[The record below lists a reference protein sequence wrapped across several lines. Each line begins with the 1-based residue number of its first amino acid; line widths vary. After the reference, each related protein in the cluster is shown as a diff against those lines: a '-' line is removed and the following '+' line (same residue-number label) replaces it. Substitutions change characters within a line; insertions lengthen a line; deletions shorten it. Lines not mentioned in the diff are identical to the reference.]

1 MTDPII
7 TETGT
12 SPKPKKRRIIG
23 RLILIIVVLALA
35 TGLAFTYFQLMR
47 NKLTTM
53 KTVSALQKEAES
65 NATTLAALRQSLE
78 ELRAANQKA
87 QDLSAQQEQMLTEW
101 REAQKGDLTKWRMAE
116 AQYLVRLANDSVQF
130 DSNSVLGL
138 ILLKRAQDILLSLQ
152 DTALLEVQK
161 SLASDIANL
170 EAAQPVN
177 TTTLYLDL
185 TGVNSQIDQLVLP
198 SSPLNSK
205 EPLPPATTTDATQS
219 WWKQG
224 LDKSWQALSKI
235 VIVRYNGNNALPLV
249 LPEEKLF
256 LYQNLHA
263 QIENALWAVLHRN
276 PEVYQASLA
285 RASAWIGK
293 YFVQDDA
300 AKAVL
305 KKIETLQAVN
315 IQPPAINFSATMQL
329 FDTYFSQTGQ
339 VSTGR

>member
-1 MTDPII
+1 MTDPMI
-7 TETGT
+7 TEEVP
-12 SPKPKKRRIIG
+12 SPKPKRRRGFCILVFII
-23 RLILIIVVLALA
+23 LILIIMAGLGLASFQWKNQLALNK
-35 TGLAFTYFQLMR
+35 TLM
-47 NKLTTM
+47 
-53 KTVSALQKEAES
+53 SLQKETQSKEVE
-65 NATTLAALRQSLE
+65 LAALKQSVEALQ
-78 ELRAANQKA
+78 AANQKS
-87 QDLSAQQEQMLTEW
+87 QDLSNQQEQMLTEW
-101 REAQKGDLTKWRMAE
+101 RQAQKGDLTKWRMAE

-138 ILLKRAQDILLSLQ
+138 ILLKRAQEILLSLQ
-152 DTALLEVQK
+152 DTALLTIQK

-170 EAAQPVN
+170 EATQPIN

-185 TGVNSQIDQLVLP
+185 TGVNSQIDQLILP
-198 SSPLNSK
+198 STPLNEK
-205 EPLPPATTTDATQS
+205 APVPPSTTTDTTQS

-263 QIENALWAVLHRN
+263 QMENALWAVLHRN
-276 PEVYQASLA
+276 PDVYKASLA
-285 RASAWIGK
+285 RASAWIEK
-293 YFVQDDA
+293 YFVQDEA
-300 AKAVL
+300 TKAVL
-305 KKIETLQAVN
+305 KKIETLQAIN

-339 VSTGR
+339 VGTER